1 MKYLHLFSL
10 FILSLVFA
18 TTIQAQ
24 GKDKDLKGTF
34 KEKPWAKSGQSY
46 CAQGSNYFVLVEK
59 NGAEHVLDFSKD
71 AGAATQYRKW
81 LNKPVRVKGDFTTR
95 TIKANK
101 DEISQRPI
109 SYGPDGK
116 EISSDY
122 TCTVFTVK
130 SINPEGK
137 GNDQKGH
144 DHKHD
149 HKGHDHKGKDKK

>member
-1 MKYLHLFSL
+1 MV
-10 FILSLVFA
+10 VFLWA
-18 TTIQAQ
+18 TAAQAQ
-24 GKDKDLKGTF
+24 DKVVKDKDIKGTL
-34 KEKPWAKSGQSY
+34 KEKPWAKSMQSY

-59 NGAEHVLDFSKD
+59 NGTEHVLDFTKD
-71 AGAATQYRKW
+71 SGKAEQYRKW
-81 LNKPVRVKGDFTTR
+81 LNKPVRVKGDFVTR

-101 DEISQRPI
+101 NEISQRPI

-130 SINPEGK
+130 SINPQGDDHK
-137 GNDQKGH
+137 DHNHKGH

-149 HKGHDHKGKDKK
+149 DDHKHDHKGKDKK

>member
-1 MKYLHLFSL
+1 MKYLPLFSL
-10 FILSLVFA
+10 FMLVFFL
-18 TTIQAQ
+18 TTTAQAQ
-24 GKDKDLKGTF
+24 DKVGKDKVAKDKDLKGTF
-34 KEKPWAKSGQSY
+34 LEKPWAKSTQSY

-71 AGAATQYRKW
+71 SGKAEQYKKW
-81 LNKPVRVKGDFTTR
+81 LNKPVRLKGEFTTR
-95 TIKANK
+95 TIKANPN
-101 DEISQRPI
+101 EISQRPI

-137 GNDQKGH
+137 ANGQKTET
-144 DHKHD
+144 
-149 HKGHDHKGKDKK
+149 KGKGKK